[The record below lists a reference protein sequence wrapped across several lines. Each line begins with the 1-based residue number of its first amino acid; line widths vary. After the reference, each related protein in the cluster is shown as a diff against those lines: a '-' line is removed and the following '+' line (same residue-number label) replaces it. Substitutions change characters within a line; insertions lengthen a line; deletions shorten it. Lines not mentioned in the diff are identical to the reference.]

1 MKILYDYNSRR
12 LFYRQDSKEPTNWK
26 TKKITGLTLTNF
38 DFSIFCR
45 IVFWFH
51 EIFFAVSDIDE
62 ECGLVQQELFV
73 YDDIPKNKKH
83 TSPHI
88 FLKCFVSVFAVL
100 ALIFTILVWTFS
112 ISNNIYQERNV
123 KS

>member
-1 MKILYDYNSRR
+1 M
-12 LFYRQDSKEPTNWK
+12 
-26 TKKITGLTLTNF
+26 
-38 DFSIFCR
+38 
-45 IVFWFH
+45 
-51 EIFFAVSDIDE
+51 SDIDE

-73 YDDIPKNKKH
+73 HDDIPKNKKL

-88 FLKCFVSVFAVL
+88 FLKCVVSVIAVL

-112 ISNNIYQERNV
+112 ISNNIYQDRDV

>member
-1 MKILYDYNSRR
+1 M
-12 LFYRQDSKEPTNWK
+12 
-26 TKKITGLTLTNF
+26 
-38 DFSIFCR
+38 
-45 IVFWFH
+45 
-51 EIFFAVSDIDE
+51 SDIDE

-73 YDDIPKNKKH
+73 YDDIPKNKKL

-88 FLKCFVSVFAVL
+88 FLECFVSVFAVL